1 MLNIFFFQ
9 LYDKDVYLVIHIQ
22 NNNIET
28 KIKTKI
34 FLLQE
39 KNFVDGLC
47 KYSDITKFALKINE
61 NESCELHLSKD
72 IIIKYKKEKQIL
84 KIISNNIENNYLVN
98 KNDIDSLVNQLF
110 LCESLLNNEKLY

>member
-34 FLLQE
+34 FLMQE
-39 KNFVDGLC
+39 KKFVDGLC
-47 KYSDITKFALKINE
+47 KYSDINKFALKINE

-72 IIIKYKKEKQIL
+72 TSRGVLEMARRQ
-84 KIISNNIENNYLVN
+84 SN
-98 KNDIDSLVNQLF
+98 KRRQHDRA
-110 LCESLLNNEKLY
+110 

>member
-1 MLNIFFFQ
+1 MLNIYFSI
-9 LYDKDVYLVIHIQ
+9 LYDKDVYQVIYIQ

-39 KNFVDGLC
+39 KSFVDGLC
-47 KYSDITKFALKINE
+47 KSSDINKFALKINE